1 MRLETTV
8 STTQNGHVIINLAP
22 GNLAKS
28 GTGFDLPIALAILQA
43 SGQVNIPN
51 RENTEFI
58 GELGLFGELR
68 PINGILTY
76 ALASTRAN
84 KRLALPAQNE
94 TDASLVKDGDLL
106 IAPNLSELVKHL
118 IRHEPNDFRAPKQ
131 KIGVVNPVQPLT
143 YRQIIG
149 QLSAK

>member
-1 MRLETTV
+1 MFKIPTTTHHTV
-8 STTQNGHVIINLAP
+8 TFAHDTHYFSTTQNGHVIINLAP

-68 PINGILTY
+68 TINGILT
-76 ALASTRAN
+76 
-84 KRLALPAQNE
+84 
-94 TDASLVKDGDLL
+94 
-106 IAPNLSELVKHL
+106 
-118 IRHEPNDFRAPKQ
+118 
-131 KIGVVNPVQPLT
+131 
-143 YRQIIG
+143 
-149 QLSAK
+149 

>member
-1 MRLETTV
+1 MAMKSVGPIFSRIPIGLNAHCISIECHIAPGLPGTTIV
-8 STTQNGHVIINLAP
+8 GLAEGAVKESRDRVKSALRNNGFNYPNGHVIINLAP

-68 PINGILTY
+68 PIL
-76 ALASTRAN
+76 
-84 KRLALPAQNE
+84 
-94 TDASLVKDGDLL
+94 SL
-106 IAPNLSELVKHL
+106 IH
-118 IRHEPNDFRAPKQ
+118 I
-131 KIGVVNPVQPLT
+131 
-143 YRQIIG
+143 
-149 QLSAK
+149 

>member
-28 GTGFDLPIALAILQA
+28 GTGFDLPIALTILQA
-43 SGQVNIPN
+43 SGQVNILN

-68 PINGILTY
+68 TINGILTY
-76 ALASTRAN
+76 ALAFLHQS
-84 KRLALPAQNE
+84 
-94 TDASLVKDGDLL
+94 
-106 IAPNLSELVKHL
+106 
-118 IRHEPNDFRAPKQ
+118 KQ
-131 KIGVVNPVQPLT
+131 T
-143 YRQIIG
+143 
-149 QLSAK
+149 LSAAGSE